1 MRGIVLDKGQEYYT
15 NLRKVFKAFNNIHL
29 EYNWLITECCAYPE
43 NEDIEELLSRE
54 YCFISGEELDTIIKK
69 EDFQL
74 IWGVLSG
81 FNKKFTLEEIMK
93 YTLPY
98 AEDNK
103 DIWENPVCIQH
114 PLSEIEIISW
124 DSDKTVLISK
134 DENLLGSFKSNFPLN
149 EDLEFY
155 NRKLKNRL

>member
-1 MRGIVLDKGQEYYT
+1 M
-15 NLRKVFKAFNNIHL
+15 
-29 EYNWLITECCAYPE
+29 
-43 NEDIEELLSRE
+43 
-54 YCFISGEELDTIIKK
+54 
-69 EDFQL
+69 

-93 YTLPY
+93 YALPY

-134 DENLLGSFKSNFPLN
+134 DENLLICFKSNSPLS

>member
-1 MRGIVLDKGQEYYT
+1 
-15 NLRKVFKAFNNIHL
+15 
-29 EYNWLITECCAYPE
+29 YNWLITDCCAYPE
-43 NEDIEELLSRE
+43 DEDIEELLSRE

-69 EDFQL
+69 EYFQL

-134 DENLLGSFKSNFPLN
+134 DENLLICFISKCPFR
-149 EDLEFY
+149 EELELY
-155 NRKLKNRL
+155 NRKIQNRVSNFNKKRNY